1 MPRLDFWYDYGS
13 TYSYPAVMRIEDEA
27 RARGVEV
34 AWKSLLLGPIFA
46 KHGLNTSPYAAN
58 PVKGAYMWRDLERIA
73 LTYGLPFKQPPEF
86 PQNGLLAARIAL
98 VLDAKRVP
106 EFSRAVFAHEFGE
119 GGVISHEDA
128 IRAVLERLGHNADD
142 VIARAQAPD
151 NKLALR
157 HQTEH
162 AASLGI
168 FGAPS
173 FVTDDGEL
181 FWGHDRLE
189 QALDWAVRGGP
200 T

>member
-27 RARGVEV
+27 GARGVDV
-34 AWKSLLLGPIFA
+34 AWKPLLLGPIFA

-58 PVKGAYMWRDLERIA
+58 PVKGAYMWRDLERLA

-98 VLDAKRVP
+98 VLDAERVP
-106 EFSRAVFAHEFGE
+106 EFSRAVFAYEFGE
-119 GGVISHEDA
+119 GGVISDEDA
-128 IRAVLERLGHNADD
+128 IRAVLGRLGHNADD

-173 FVTDDGEL
+173 FVTEDGEL

-200 T
+200 A